1 MGWLNIDNLKSSHNF
16 QNLNSQINIKDVID
30 YSSESSLKIKNIEYC
45 PIFDFNSLKPKIKF
59 NHKQKFCRGKK
70 FKINRKDLSLFGLP
84 AYGVHCNVWSKY
96 KNSTIIHFAKRS
108 NRLEKFP
115 GLYDN
120 PVAGGQPVNL
130 SIEENLRKEAYE
142 EAGLNFNQI
151 FLAKKGSTVH
161 YMHNEEKK
169 FNSSVIFNYHLE
181 KTNDMEFKNQD
192 GEVDDFTSIEIDK
205 IYKILESKDL
215 KANCIIPIVDF
226 LILKEGDF
234 ISKKTMVEIKKIF
247 NYE

>member
-1 MGWLNIDNLKSSHNF
+1 MGWLNIDNLKISHNF

-142 EAGLNFNQI
+142 EAGLNFKQI
-151 FLAKKGSTVH
+151 FPS
-161 YMHNEEKK
+161 
-169 FNSSVIFNYHLE
+169 IFLPILIL
-181 KTNDMEFKNQD
+181 
-192 GEVDDFTSIEIDK
+192 IE
-205 IYKILESKDL
+205 KILKPF
-215 KANCIIPIVDF
+215 ARF
-226 LILKEGDF
+226 W
-234 ISKKTMVEIKKIF
+234 
-247 NYE
+247 